1 MFNSEIE
8 NLINECVGRIV
19 KGINTTVDVGIDQ
32 IKKEA
37 AKFGFDVDKDGFPKD
52 TFKKYIKNLK
62 EDVDY
67 NDVFHPFGEDIE
79 LSSELHERIFDNKYT
94 SFRKEEDKIIFDGNR
109 VLVITS
115 PSKITNELRVYAR
128 FCSDN
133 PYTTAEVSK
142 ILDDKVI
149 DTSEDKSINI
159 SWYLYDKY
167 EDNSDVNL
175 ANDIIDAY
183 NKEGSPSKEA
193 EDFVASINFKNVPMD
208 YFSLDVN
215 SFKRRVI
222 DGELIIVDCFKGIS
236 SIKNKTA
243 SYKKALGGKFDY
255 PQDLINFLEDNN
267 FKKKG
272 EGVFSS
278 VYADDSHKVVIKIN
292 KGKID
297 DSYIKFAN
305 FCRKENS
312 PHLPKL
318 GKIRKFGDYYVLAM
332 EKLET
337 SNSSDFNEMCD
348 WIDEAARAV
357 STNLRGKQSV
367 LDAEVPEVYKSQKED
382 IIKVIRDMK
391 SLLDSDI
398 DFDLHSGNI
407 MLRGNTIVLIDPI
420 ASVKEIIKATS

>member
-1 MFNSEIE
+1 MFNSKIE
-8 NLINECVGRIV
+8 NLINECVGRII
-19 KGINTTVDVGIDQ
+19 KGVNTTADVGVDQ

-37 AKFGFDVDKDGFPKD
+37 VKFGFDVDKDGYPKD

-62 EDVDY
+62 EAVDY
-67 NDVFHPFGEDIE
+67 DDVFHPFGEAIQ
-79 LSSELHERIFDNKYT
+79 LSPNLHEIIFDNKYT
-94 SFRKEEDKIIFDGNR
+94 SFKKEEDKIIYDGNR

-115 PSKITNELRVYAR
+115 PSKITNELRIYSR
-128 FCSDN
+128 FCSNN
-133 PYTTAEVSK
+133 PNITADFSK
-142 ILDDKVI
+142 IIDDDIINKDENKFIKV
-149 DTSEDKSINI
+149 

-167 EDNSDVNL
+167 EDNSDINL

-183 NKEGSPSKEA
+183 EKEGDPSKEA
-193 EDFVASINFKNVPMD
+193 KDFVTSINFKNIPVNN
-208 YFSLDVN
+208 FSLDSN

-243 SYKKALGGKFDY
+243 SYKKALSGGFEY

-292 KGKID
+292 KGNID
-297 DSYIKFAN
+297 ESYIKFAN

-332 EKLET
+332 ERLET
-337 SNSSDFNEMCD
+337 SNSNNFRDMCN
-348 WIDEAARAV
+348 WIEKV
-357 STNLRGKQSV
+357 STVIGDSLKTKQSI
-367 LDAEVPEVYKSQKED
+367 LDAEVPVVYEPQKEG
-382 IIKVIRDMK
+382 IIKIIKDMK

-398 DFDLHSGNI
+398 GFDLHDGNI
-407 MLRGNTIVLIDPI
+407 MLRGNTIVLIDSI
-420 ASVKEIIKATS
+420 SSLKELIQTT

>member
-1 MFNSEIE
+1 MFNSKIE

-19 KGINTTVDVGIDQ
+19 KGINTTADVGVDQ

-37 AKFGFDVDKDGFPKD
+37 SKFGFDVDKDGYPKD

-67 NDVFHPFGEDIE
+67 DDVFHPFGEAIQ
-79 LSSELHERIFDNKYT
+79 LSPNLHELIFDNKYT
-94 SFRKEEDKIIFDGNR
+94 SFKKEEDKIIYDGNR

-115 PSKITNELRVYAR
+115 PSKITNELRIYSR
-128 FCSDN
+128 FCSNN
-133 PYTTAEVSK
+133 PNITADTSK
-142 ILDDKVI
+142 ILDDMVI
-149 DTSEDKSINI
+149 DTNQNNSIKI
-159 SWYLYDKY
+159 SLYLFDKY
-167 EDNSDVNL
+167 EDNSDSNL
-175 ANDIIDAY
+175 VNDIIDAY
-183 NKEGSPSKEA
+183 NQEGSPSKEA
-193 EDFVASINFKNVPMD
+193 KEFAASINFRNVPMD
-208 YFSLDVN
+208 YFSLEAN

-243 SYKKALGGKFDY
+243 SYKKALSGKFDY

-292 KGKID
+292 KGVID
-297 DSYIKFAN
+297 NSYIKFAN

-318 GKIRKFGDYYVLAM
+318 GKIRKFDDYYVLAM

-337 SNSSDFNEMCD
+337 SNSSDFKDMCS
-348 WIDEAARAV
+348 WIGKV
-357 STNLRGKQSV
+357 SIVIGRSLKTKQDI
-367 LDAEVPEVYKSQKED
+367 LDAEIPAVYESQRD
-382 IIKVIRDMK
+382 GIIKIIKDMK

-398 DFDLHSGNI
+398 NFDLHDENI
-407 MLRGNTIVLIDPI
+407 MLRGNTIVLMDPI
-420 ASVKEIIKATS
+420 SSLKELIKAES